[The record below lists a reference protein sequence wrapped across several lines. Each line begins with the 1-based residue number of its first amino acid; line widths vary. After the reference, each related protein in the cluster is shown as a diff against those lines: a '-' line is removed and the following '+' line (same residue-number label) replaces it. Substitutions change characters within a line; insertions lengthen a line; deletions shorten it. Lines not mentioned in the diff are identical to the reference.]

1 MKTSHGNPFVFI
13 EYYFPKEGKTE
24 AILEI
29 AQRSIKAVENKQ
41 GVLLAQVLK
50 PDNDKGPVCNLLF
63 FESKQKLTDLM
74 KTEEFQKVY
83 KSEDMT
89 NVKEW
94 TTDIQSRMFNTVDGW
109 HQ

>member
-1 MKTSHGNPFVFI
+1 
-13 EYYFPKEGKTE
+13 
-24 AILEI
+24 
-29 AQRSIKAVENKQ
+29 
-41 GVLLAQVLK
+41 
-50 PDNDKGPVCNLLF
+50 
-63 FESKQKLTDLM
+63 M